1 MPIMVPTMLTGKHR
15 LVTVRLC
22 TRYSVSA
29 YLALTVTATT
39 MRGDPFARRA
49 ALSQITRVNVSARA
63 ISHAVSTWTE
73 TCSRL
78 YAMSD

>member
-1 MPIMVPTMLTGKHR
+1 MPITVPTILTGKHR
-15 LVTVRLC
+15 LVTLRLC

-63 ISHAVSTWTE
+63 RARDL
-73 TCSRL
+73 TCGVHMDRNVL
-78 YAMSD
+78 VCT